1 MWMAIGEQRG
11 TPADPD
17 QRSAQFTH
25 MAEVTR
31 QSPGFVRGW
40 WGADDDDPEL
50 SHALVVLDTLD
61 DARALKRMVEANVTG
76 VRLGLMEIG
85 VAVDGAS

>member
-1 MWMAIGEQRG
+1 MVIGEQHG
-11 TPADPD
+11 TPTDPEE
-17 QRSAQFTH
+17 RSAQFRH

-50 SHALVVLDTLD
+50 SHALVVIDTLD
-61 DARALKRMVEANVTG
+61 NARALKRMVEENITG
-76 VRLGLMEIG
+76 VRLRLMEIG
-85 VAVDGAS
+85 AEVERAS

>member
-1 MWMAIGEQRG
+1 MWMVIGEQRG
-11 TPADPD
+11 TSSDPEE
-17 QRSAQFTH
+17 RSAQFTH

-40 WGADDDDPEL
+40 WGADDDDLGL

-61 DARALKRMVEANVTG
+61 NARALKRMVEENVIG
-76 VRLGLMEIG
+76 VRLRLMEIG
-85 VAVDGAS
+85 LEVDGAS